1 MPDARCCWIT
11 GWGIHGSS
19 GRWIASA
26 CWSPRRSSCRAAS
39 GGGCARL
46 DGISR
51 AALLAAASLALGA
64 CHRATSSDVLAVTG
78 RCTSHVRSKG
88 PAPQLPGNPQLRS
101 GYGAVIGTLAD
112 SGGALPHYTVLAA
125 APGDSPDSPHASA
138 MADSAGGFVINL
150 LPPGRYRLVVR
161 AYAHRP
167 DSTAVD
173 IVAGE
178 ID

>member
-1 MPDARCCWIT
+1 MTMT
-11 GWGIHGSS
+11 GQ
-19 GRWIASA
+19 
-26 CWSPRRSSCRAAS
+26 
-39 GGGCARL
+39 
-46 DGISR
+46 
-51 AALLAAASLALGA
+51 
-64 CHRATSSDVLAVTG
+64 
-78 RCTSHVRSKG
+78 CTSHVRSRG
-88 PAPQLPGNPQLRS
+88 PVPQLPVAPSLRS

-178 ID
+178 IDTVRMMTQFFQCLR

>member
-1 MPDARCCWIT
+1 M
-11 GWGIHGSS
+11 
-19 GRWIASA
+19 A
-26 CWSPRRSSCRAAS
+26 CLVVS
-39 GGGCARL
+39 
-46 DGISR
+46 
-51 AALLAAASLALGA
+51 A
-64 CHRATSSDVLAVTG
+64 CHRTTSDDVLTMTG
-78 RCTSHVRSKG
+78 QCTSHVRSKG
-88 PAPQLPGNPQLRS
+88 PIPQLPGAPALRS

-150 LPPGRYRLVVR
+150 LPPGRYRLVVH

-173 IVAGE
+173 VVAGR
-178 ID
+178 IDTVRMMTQFFQCLR